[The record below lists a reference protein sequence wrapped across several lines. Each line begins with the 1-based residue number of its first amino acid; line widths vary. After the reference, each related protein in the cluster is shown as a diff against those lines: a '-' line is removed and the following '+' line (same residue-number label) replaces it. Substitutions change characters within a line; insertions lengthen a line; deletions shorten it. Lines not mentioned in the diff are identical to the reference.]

1 MKQKKNFL
9 TKLISGWVFI
19 MSITMTNTT
28 FASDQIVIAHRG
40 ASGYLPEHTIAAK
53 AMAYAMGSDYIEQD
67 IVMTMDNQL
76 VVLHDHHLDQVTNVQ
91 ETFPDRHRVDGR
103 YYVIDFTLE
112 EIRTLRVTERY
123 NIFNNDKKAVFA
135 DRFPINKSRFSVHT
149 LAEEIELIQGL
160 NKSTGGD
167 VGIYPEIKS
176 PQFHIDEGKDISAAV
191 LQTLKTYG
199 YAEKIDKVFLQTF
212 DHNDLKRIHD
222 KLMPDLGMDIK
233 LIQLMENSDAFQWM
247 VADNGFATVAKY
259 ADGIGPD
266 INMIVSPLSKPEALD
281 ISSLVSDAHAAGL
294 AVHPYTFRKD
304 NFAMPG
310 YAESFDALLDIFF
323 NKAGVDGVFTDF
335 PDKAANFLHRTP
347 E

>member
-1 MKQKKNFL
+1 MKQRK
-9 TKLISGWVFI
+9 TSWSTLIFGWVI
-19 MSITMTNTT
+19 IISIATT
-28 FASDQIVIAHRG
+28 SAALASDKVVIAHRG

-53 AMAYAMGSDYIEQD
+53 VMAYAMGADYIEQD

-91 ETFPDRHRVDGR
+91 ETFPGRQRSDGR

-112 EIRTLRVTERY
+112 EIQSLRVTERY
-123 NIFNNDKKAVFA
+123 NIASHGKKAIFA

-160 NKSTGGD
+160 NKSTGGN

-176 PQFHIDEGKDISAAV
+176 PQFHLDEGKDISEAV
-191 LQTLKTYG
+191 LKTLKAYG
-199 YAEKIDKVFLQTF
+199 YTDKTDKVFLQTF
-212 DHNDLKRIHD
+212 DYSDLKRIHD
-222 KLMPDLGMDIK
+222 TLMPALGMQVK
-233 LIQLMENSDAFQWM
+233 LVQLMENNKAYQWM
-247 VADNGFATVAKY
+247 VAEGGIDTVAKY

-266 INMIVSPLSKPEALD
+266 INLIVSPFSKPEFLFT
-281 ISSLVSDAHAAGL
+281 SSLVANAHAAGL

-304 NFAMPG
+304 SIAMPA
-310 YAESFDALLDIFF
+310 YAESFDILLDIFF
-323 NKAGVDGVFTDF
+323 NQVGVDGVFTDF
-335 PDKAANFLHRTP
+335 PDKAAIFLHNTP

>member
-1 MKQKKNFL
+1 MKRKKTFL
-9 TKLISGWVFI
+9 SQFFAGWIFI
-19 MSITMTNTT
+19 MSITMSNTT
-28 FASDQIVIAHRG
+28 LASDKIVIAHRG
-40 ASGYLPEHTIAAK
+40 ASGYLPEHTMAAK
-53 AMAYAMGSDYIEQD
+53 AMAYAMGADYIEQD
-67 IVMTMDNQL
+67 IVMTMDDQL

-91 ETFPDRHRVDGR
+91 ETFPDRHRADGR

-123 NIFNNDKKAVFA
+123 NVSNNNKKAVFA

-176 PQFHIDEGKDISAAV
+176 PQFHLDEGKDISEAV

-199 YAEKIDKVFLQTF
+199 YTDKTDKVFLQTF
-212 DHNDLKRIHD
+212 DYNDLKRIHD
-222 KLMPDLGMDIK
+222 DLMPALGMNLN
-233 LIQLMENSDAFQWM
+233 LIQLMENSDVYQWM
-247 VADNGFATVAKY
+247 VADDGFQTVAKY

-266 INMIVSPLSKPEALD
+266 INMIVSPASKPATLD
-281 ISSLVSDAHAAGL
+281 ISSLVADAHANGL

-304 NFAMPG
+304 SIAIPA
-310 YAESFDALLDIFF
+310 YADSFDSLLDIFF
-323 NKAGVDGVFTDF
+323 NKADVDGIFTDF

>member
-1 MKQKKNFL
+1 MKRKKSFL
-9 TKLISGWVFI
+9 TTLISGWIFI
-19 MSITMTNTT
+19 MSATMTHTT
-28 FASDQIVIAHRG
+28 LASDQIVIAHRG
-40 ASGYLPEHTIAAK
+40 ASGYVPEHTIAAK
-53 AMAYAMGSDYIEQD
+53 AMAYAMGADYIEQD

-91 ETFPDRHRVDGR
+91 ETFPNRHRTDGR

-123 NIFNNDKKAVFA
+123 NIANNHKKAVFA

-176 PQFHIDEGKDISAAV
+176 PQFHLNEGKDISEAV

-199 YAEKIDKVFLQTF
+199 YTDKSDKVFLQTF
-212 DHNDLKRIHD
+212 DYDDLRRIHD
-222 KLMPDLGMDIK
+222 KLMPALGMNLK
-233 LIQLMENSDAFQWM
+233 LIQLMENSDAYQWM
-247 VADNGFATVAKY
+247 VADGGFETVAKY

-266 INMIVSPLSKPEALD
+266 MNMIVLPFSKPAALD
-281 ISSLVSDAHAAGL
+281 ISALVVDAHAAGL

-304 NFAMPG
+304 NIAMPS
-310 YAESFDALLDIFF
+310 YAESFDVLLDIFF